1 MKSIILGVFAVLSFN
16 QGFAQTSNTTMP
28 ASGVLNTTINKQ
40 QQFSDPQ
47 IITDKKLQAD
57 EGSFSRFSLKFG
69 LGYYG
74 PGLGDLNN
82 KNQPNPDGVISNN
95 QTKISGSVSGRYRF
109 DRRQTVSFGTGVS
122 AIYPLHGWERTDVN
136 NPYVS
141 YDRSSRWGDT
151 QIRQNVGFS
160 LITTPEYRKIGE
172 TSSVSYAIDTVQN
185 LGESRFAAGLDSKIE
200 YYFYER
206 SYRKSDR
213 GAAQAYLSF
222 YPNLKY
228 QFSDKLNMNTSYA
241 IMFYNPRQLDNKFAL
256 WNRTVTQR
264 IGLGYSYARDV
275 YFSPYI
281 TIYPSNIKTTNS
293 TFSLAATFSVL

>member
-1 MKSIILGVFAVLSFN
+1 MKSIFLGAIIVLSFN
-16 QGFAQTSNTTMP
+16 QGFAQTATKMQT
-28 ASGVLNTTINKQ
+28 SGVLNTTIMKQ
-40 QQFSDPQ
+40 QELPDPQ
-47 IITDKKLQAD
+47 LITDKKLQAD

-74 PGLGDLNN
+74 PGLGDLSN

-95 QTKISGSVSGRYRF
+95 QTKISGSVGGRYRI
-109 DRRQTVSFGTGVS
+109 DGRQTISFGTGVS

-136 NPYVS
+136 NPYLS
-141 YDRSSRWGDT
+141 YDRSSRFGEL
-151 QIRQNVGFS
+151 QVRQNVGVS

-172 TSSVSYAIDTVQN
+172 TSSISYAVDMVQN
-185 LGESRFAAGLDSKIE
+185 LGTSRFAAGLDSKIE

-241 IMFYNPRQLDNKFAL
+241 IMFYNPRQLEDDPYAL

-281 TIYPSNIKTTNS
+281 TIYPNNIKTKNS